1 MKRCY
6 HTYDKGVK
14 KAMTSIVFMGT
25 PDFSAPILQTLIDN
39 PAYDVV
45 AVLTQPDRP
54 VGRKHTLK
62 PTPVKEVA
70 VKANIPVLQPN
81 KLSGSDELK
90 QIISL
95 APDFIITAAYGQFL
109 PTKLLAAAK
118 MGAINVHASLLPK
131 YRGGAPIHY
140 AVLNGD
146 EKTGV
151 TIMYMVKEMDAGDI
165 IAQKE
170 LPILSEDN
178 TGTLFDKLSL
188 LGRDLLLSTLPK
200 LISGDITPIPQNIDQ
215 VSFSP
220 NIQPNE
226 EVLDFTQP
234 AQVVHNHVRGLFPFP
249 IAHTTIKGTRTK
261 IQKTHLVDEKTDAL
275 PGTVVKKGKHE
286 LWLATGDGQVIAIDE
301 LQPAGKPKMTITD
314 YLNGHANFAEGDQV
328 ITYD

>member
-1 MKRCY
+1 MVDIIIHIIKEL
-6 HTYDKGVK
+6 

-25 PDFSAPILQTLIDN
+25 PEFAAPILQSLIDDS
-39 PAYDVV
+39 AYDVL

-54 VGRKHTLK
+54 VGRKRTLK

-70 VKANIPVLQPN
+70 VAANIPVLQPN
-81 KLSGSDELK
+81 KLSGSEEMA

-151 TIMYMVKEMDAGDI
+151 TIMYMIKAMDAGDI
-165 IAQKE
+165 IAQEE
-170 LPILSEDN
+170 LPILAEDT
-178 TGTLFDKLSL
+178 TGSLFEKLSL
-188 LGRDLLLSTLPK
+188 LGRDLLLVTLPK
-200 LISGDITPIPQNIDQ
+200 LISGDVTPVPQDVDK

-220 NIQPNE
+220 NIQPE
-226 EVLDFTQP
+226 EEILDFTKP
-234 AQVVHNHVRGLFPFP
+234 AQVIHNHVRGLFPFP
-249 IAHTTIKGTRTK
+249 IAHTSINGTRTK
-261 IQKTHLVDEKTDAL
+261 IQQTHLIDETTDAK

-286 LWLATGDGQVIAIDE
+286 LWLAAGDGHVIAIDE
-301 LQPAGKPKMTITD
+301 LQPAGKPKMTITA

-328 ITYD
+328 ITYE